1 MSPLERVEVLGRLL
15 KFRKKRRRVGK
26 SGEPARA
33 VVVVD
38 VDSALKG
45 KPGFECVPSSLS
57 FSGQTQG
64 VDVEV
69 RVLINGKLLT
79 VGNLS
84 FRFNV
89 VGEDNRMKLSRAAYD
104 RLMDIGRV

>member
-1 MSPLERVEVLGRLL
+1 M
-15 KFRKKRRRVGK
+15 
-26 SGEPARA
+26 
-33 VVVVD
+33 
-38 VDSALKG
+38 
-45 KPGFECVPSSLS
+45 
-57 FSGQTQG
+57 
-64 VDVEV
+64 EV

-104 RLMDIGRV
+104 RLLDIGRV